1 MLIII
6 DPATDRQL
14 VTLDAVKNEL
24 QVTGSADDAFLSDL
38 IDQVSAAIETWCG
51 RTFATERVRETI
63 DQSTV
68 TDSLMISRFPVVEV
82 YSASIAG
89 ADTDVATLEIEDG
102 GFVYR
107 TVDGSRRSWPVGRTV
122 IEYDAGFALPA
133 DATPTLPTDISRAAL
148 LLVKQAYLGRNRDPL
163 IRIEESDGVG
173 STTYGLGGLDKGYN
187 LPPEVQGLLVRYQI
201 SVGF

>member
-1 MLIII
+1 MLVII

-38 IDQVSAAIETWCG
+38 IDQASAAIETWCN

-102 GFVYR
+102 GFLYLR
-107 TVDGSRRSWPVGRTV
+107 LRQEDRLRP
-122 IEYDAGFALPA
+122 ALRLPEGKGARPSLCPA
-133 DATPTLPTDISRAAL
+133 AWI
-148 LLVKQAYLGRNRDPL
+148 
-163 IRIEESDGVG
+163 
-173 STTYGLGGLDKGYN
+173 
-187 LPPEVQGLLVRYQI
+187 
-201 SVGF
+201 